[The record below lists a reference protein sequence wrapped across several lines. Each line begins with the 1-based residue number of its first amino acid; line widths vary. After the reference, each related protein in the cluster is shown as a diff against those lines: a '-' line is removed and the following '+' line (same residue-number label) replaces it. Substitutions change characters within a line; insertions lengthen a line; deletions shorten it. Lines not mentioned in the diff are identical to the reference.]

1 MFMICAVDIGGK
13 SRNGIAIRNSNGEL
27 LYWNY
32 IVYDTKGTP
41 LEHRKKI
48 VNLIQNLY
56 NTYNFDIILYEQ
68 VNLFRKG
75 LISLSSIESLVK
87 VQTSILDN
95 FSDKCKIIE
104 IPVRSWK
111 AMVLK
116 DYNGANADKNDAI
129 NWVIDYEI
137 DKHNKNINLM
147 VETGGPRK
155 KYLEFNHDMADAIA
169 QSNVIVY
176 QKFINEYLCE
186 NSKYNVTN
194 K

>member
-1 MFMICAVDIGGK
+1 M
-13 SRNGIAIRNSNGEL
+13 
-27 LYWNY
+27 
-32 IVYDTKGTP
+32 
-41 LEHRKKI
+41 
-48 VNLIQNLY
+48 
-56 NTYNFDIILYEQ
+56 
-68 VNLFRKG
+68 
-75 LISLSSIESLVK
+75 SSIASLVK

-116 DYNGANADKNDAI
+116 GYNGANADKDDAI
-129 NWVIDYEI
+129 NWVIDYEV
-137 DKHNKNINLM
+137 DKHNKNIDLTIE
-147 VETGGPRK
+147 VGGPRK

-169 QSNVIVY
+169 QSNVIIY
-176 QKFINEYLCE
+176 QKFIDEYLCE